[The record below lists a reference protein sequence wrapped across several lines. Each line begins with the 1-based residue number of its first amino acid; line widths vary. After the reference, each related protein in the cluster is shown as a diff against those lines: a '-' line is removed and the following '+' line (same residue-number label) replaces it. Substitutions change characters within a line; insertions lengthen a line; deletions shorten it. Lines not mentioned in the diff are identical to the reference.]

1 VSRRNQIIVIAIVL
15 IAIGFVL
22 PRYFPFGA
30 EAVASSVTL
39 PPELMFVVSLPFTLP
54 IVGSAVPITNTLI
67 TAWIVIIFLTLF
79 AYFSTRKMSLVPGG
93 LQNVMEAIVEAI
105 LGLAESVAGERARM
119 FFTLVATIF
128 IYALFS
134 NLIGLIP
141 GFGPIGT
148 ITLEQGQAPP
158 VGIYTIG
165 DAPAFAQ
172 NPPETGVPILAPFVR
187 APSTDINYPLA
198 FALIAMAMVEFWGM
212 QALGVLGYWEKFFN
226 FRRLGKFIGG
236 LFRGK
241 VVVGDLAFGFI
252 DIFIGLVELVSEA
265 GKIIA
270 FTFRLFGNIF
280 AGEVVLLIMSF
291 LFLMLP
297 LVFYGLELFV
307 GVIQAFVFAILTL
320 AFATIATTPHAGEAE
335 H

>member
-1 VSRRNQIIVIAIVL
+1 MSRRNQIIVIAIVL
-15 IAIGFVL
+15 IALGFVL
-22 PRYFPFGA
+22 PSFFPFGA

-39 PPELMFVVSLPFTLP
+39 PPEVMFVVNLPFSLP
-54 IVGSAVPITNTLI
+54 IVGSSLPITNTLI
-67 TAWIVIIFLTLF
+67 TTWIVMVILTLF
-79 AYFSTRKMSLVPGG
+79 AYFSTRKMSLTPTG
-93 LQNVMEAIVEAI
+93 LQNVMEAIIDAI
-105 LGLAESVAGERARM
+105 LGLAESVAGPRARK

-128 IYALFS
+128 IFALLS

-148 ITLEQGQAPP
+148 ITLEGSQTAPK
-158 VGIYTIG
+158 GIAIVG
-165 DAPAFAQ
+165 DAPGFAL
-172 NPPETGVPILAPFVR
+172 NPPETGIPILAPFVR
-187 APSTDINYPLA
+187 APSTDINFPLA
-198 FALIAMAMVEFWGM
+198 FALIAMTMVEFWGM
-212 QALGVLGYWEKFFN
+212 QALGVLSYWGKFFN
-226 FRRLGKFIGG
+226 FKRLVKFIGG
-236 LFRGK
+236 VFKGK
-241 VVVGDLAFGFI
+241 FVIGDLLFGFI
-252 DIFIGLVELVSEA
+252 DIFIGIVELVSEI

-297 LVFYGLELFV
+297 LIFYGLELFV

-320 AFATIATTPHAGEAE
+320 AFATIATTPHVGEAE

>member
-1 VSRRNQIIVIAIVL
+1 MSGRNRIIIIAVVL
-15 IAIGFVL
+15 IAVGFIL
-22 PRYFPFGA
+22 PRFLPFGA

-39 PPELMFVVSLPFTLP
+39 PPEIMFNVGLPFALP
-54 IVGSAVPITNTLI
+54 LIGSVLPITNTLLTTWVVMIII
-67 TAWIVIIFLTLF
+67 TLITFFGTRNMKLF
-79 AYFSTRKMSLVPGG
+79 PGG
-93 LQNVMEAIVEAI
+93 LQNVLEYGIEAIV
-105 LGLAESVAGERARM
+105 GLTESVAGPRARK
-119 FFTLVATIF
+119 FFVLVATIF
-128 IYALFS
+128 IFALFS

-148 ITLEQGQAPP
+148 ITLEPGMAVPK
-158 VGIYTIG
+158 GIFIIG
-165 DAPAFAQ
+165 DAPTFAL

-187 APSTDINYPLA
+187 APSTDINFPLG
-198 FALIAMAMVEFWGM
+198 FALIAMLMVEVWGM
-212 QALGVLGYWEKFFN
+212 QGLGVLRYWEKFFN
-226 FRRLGKFIGG
+226 FRRLFAFFGSLLRGKFNGTDLYMG
-236 LFRGK
+236 L
-241 VVVGDLAFGFI
+241 I
-252 DIFIGLVELVSEA
+252 DIFIGLVELVSEV

-291 LFLMLP
+291 LFLALP
-297 LVFYGLELFV
+297 LIFYGLELFV